1 MNTHISRRSL
11 FGGLTGVA
19 LAGAL
24 AGCSKGGSSDGT
36 VGKNQQKGAMDNYAA
51 DTQFKATEPLTITM
65 LYSDH
70 PNYPYKSD
78 WLLWSE
84 ITKRSNVTLKPTTVP
99 MSDYAQ
105 KRSLLVSAGNAP
117 EIIAKTYP
125 GQESAYVASGA
136 VLAVSDYVDQM
147 PNFSKFRDQYK
158 LQPELETLK
167 QSDGKYYLLPGMHEK
182 LWPDYTLIFRTDL
195 LEANGIPEPQTWD
208 DVYTALKKLNDKAPG
223 TYAMSD
229 RYKGQCLLNLVA
241 TAYGT
246 TAGSWGNQEYTQYV
260 KGDDTFVLAAT
271 SDEYKSMVEYLS
283 KLVSEKL
290 LDPQSFTQLDDPAV
304 AAFTTGKTVAIC
316 GNSQDPSAHRALMDK
331 AIGKGKYKIAKIIQP
346 AGPAGK
352 VVGGTRL
359 ENGLMLSAKA
369 KDSDNF
375 GALLQF
381 VDWLWYEGKAKEFTK
396 WGVEGVTFKREG
408 DKRVLEPSVGYQWMN
423 PDAPKKLNADFGFS
437 GGNFSYGGTVDL
449 VHSMF
454 DPEEQSWQQR
464 MATERT
470 QVPLPPAHPLTDS
483 QREQA
488 TLLLTPLKDLVD
500 QNTLKFITGQRP
512 LSDWDAFQSELK
524 GAGADKYM
532 QIINTAYTTYK
543 SKNK

>member
-1 MNTHISRRSL
+1 MNTQISRRGL
-11 FGGLTGVA
+11 LGGLAGVA
-19 LAGAL
+19 LAGTL
-24 AGCSKGGSSDGT
+24 AACSSGGSSGG
-36 VGKNQQKGAMDNYAA
+36 VGKNQQKGAMTSYGP
-51 DTQFKATEPLTITM
+51 DTQFKATEPLTISM

-84 ITKRSNVTLKPTTVP
+84 ITKRSNVTLNPTTVP

-117 EIIAKTYP
+117 DIIAKTYP
-125 GQESAYVASGA
+125 GQESSFVSSGA
-136 VLAVSDYVDQM
+136 IIPVSDYVDQM
-147 PNFSKFRDQYK
+147 PNFSKFRDTYK

-167 QSDGKYYLLPGMHEK
+167 QADGKYYLLPGMHQK

-195 LEANGIPEPQTWD
+195 LEENGIPEPQTWD
-208 DVYTALKKLNDKAPG
+208 DVYLALKKLNSKVPG

-260 KGDDTFVLAAT
+260 PSSDTFVLAAT
-271 SDEYKSMVEYLS
+271 SDQYKGMVEYLN

-290 LDPQSFTQLDDPAV
+290 LDPQSFTQLDDPAI

-331 AIGKGKYKIAKIIQP
+331 AIGKGKYKIAKIILP

-352 VVGGTRL
+352 IVGGNRL
-359 ENGLMLSAKA
+359 ENGLMISAKA
-369 KDSDNF
+369 KKSDNF
-375 GALLQF
+375 QALLQF
-381 VDWLWYEGKAKEFTK
+381 VDWLWYEPKAQEFTK
-396 WGVEGVTFKREG
+396 WGVEGTTFTRKDG
-408 DKRVLEPSVGYQWMN
+408 KRVLEPDITYQWMN
-423 PDAPKKLNADFGFS
+423 PGAPKKLNADFGFS
-437 GGNFSYGGTVDL
+437 GGNFSYGGTDEL

-454 DPEEQSWQQR
+454 APEEQKWQER

-470 QVPLPPAHPLTDS
+470 QAPIPPAHPLDDS

-488 TLLLTPLKDLVD
+488 TLLLTPLQDLVD

-512 LSDWDAFQSELK
+512 LSEWDAFQGELK
-524 GAGADKYM
+524 GAGSDKYI
-532 QIINTAYTTYK
+532 QIINTAYTNFK
-543 SKNK
+543 SKTK